1 MIAIQLYITPPR
13 GKFTSIKS
21 EKGITLIMVL
31 IFMVTLS
38 LVAAV
43 GMRGVITGDKVVAN
57 ERDRTLAFQAAE
69 SAGREA
75 VAAINAMPVAT
86 HTLNVTTA
94 GTYNGNLPRGG
105 NAEFWRSTS
114 TFTLATGCEPA
125 ANERFNWDST
135 ATASAN
141 GVSCATSSAVTY
153 DNAVSPKY
161 FIELLPS
168 VVVGTTTQCWYRVTS
183 RATGGTRESEVILQV
198 MFARNYAGAAYL
210 CT

>member
-1 MIAIQLYITPPR
+1 MIAKQAYITPAR
-13 GKFTSIKS
+13 SQYTSKNS

-75 VAAINAMPVAT
+75 VALITTNT
-86 HTLNVTTA
+86 HTPNYATIGGKTQ
-94 GTYNGNLPRGG
+94 GG
-105 NAEFWRSTS
+105 NAEFWRTTS
-114 TFTLATGCEPA
+114 TLTKATGCTPA
-125 ANERFNWDST
+125 PGERFNWEADGT
-135 ATASAN
+135 
-141 GVSCATSSAVTY
+141 GCATESAVDY
-153 DNAVSPKY
+153 DNTAKPRY
-161 FIELLPS
+161 FIEIMNPDKTNPA
-168 VVVGTTTQCWYRVTS
+168 VTNCWYRVTS
-183 RATGGTRESEVILQV
+183 RATGKTRESEVILQL
-198 MFARNYAGAAYL
+198 MFAIPHNSATHI

>member
-1 MIAIQLYITPPR
+1 MIAKQAYNTPAR
-13 GKFTSIKS
+13 GQFTSKEN

-75 VAAINAMPVAT
+75 VALINAMPTAT
-86 HTLNVTTA
+86 HTLNVTST
-94 GTYNGNLPRGG
+94 GPNNGHLSRGG

-114 TFTLATGCEPA
+114 TLTLATGCEPA
-125 ANERFNWDST
+125 ANERFNWD
-135 ATASAN
+135 AAAAVSAN
-141 GVSCATSSAVTY
+141 GVSCATTSAVTY
-153 DNAVSPKY
+153 DNAVAPKY

-168 VVVGTTTQCWYRVTS
+168 VVNGTTTDCWYRVTS

-198 MFARNYAGAAYL
+198 MFARNYAGATYL